1 MAETEHKQIIDIT
14 VKGGEKTIKD
24 LRTQIK
30 SLKDEIANLALNG
43 KDATEQQ
50 KKLQQ
55 ANNEYADAIQQVNK
69 ALVDNI
75 SDADTA
81 NMTYNEM
88 QREMTR
94 LKKAFKDTADQA
106 QRSDLAKRI
115 SELDTALKGM
125 DAEIGQYQRNVG
137 NYTEGVS
144 KGTMSLRE
152 EIRNCRLELEKM
164 DETSDEY
171 AKKLIQLATAQRRFA
186 DIQEEAKFAS
196 TDFGDRLAT
205 ITKLGSNLAAGFG
218 AVQGAMAL
226 FGSESEAVGKTLV
239 KLQAIM
245 ALVNGL
251 NGMDGLIKNVKGLSK
266 SFAPA
271 IQAVKTFITGLTG
284 MKAAI
289 AATGIGALAV
299 ALGTVAANWD
309 KISEA
314 INKTDVHKETAQTSA
329 KDFWDNI
336 QQIIRDAE
344 KTADKKGD
352 LSEWNTVIKA
362 IYGTIMPSAEDIK
375 LLSTQ
380 LYNKGIYESLKEQM
394 AQASSDR
401 GKLMTEI
408 KALGKQFGVD
418 DKYLEQFYA
427 GDKRLEFL
435 RNELTKK
442 ASQTGADI
450 TNIDKIIE
458 DVKNFRKLS
467 KDLGKIQDDIT
478 AFWNSIKDQ
487 EAATGKELIFP
498 LDEEQL
504 RTRIE
509 VIKSFY
515 TEEQK
520 LTSEHRQRMKALE
533 GTPELQAKEEE
544 EFQKKLKEIR
554 DKANADEIA
563 AAKATAETRKQ
574 ITERLIQDTII
585 TEIETRKTQYLND
598 ISLFSN
604 NVEMKRKLT
613 EEYYRDLSVI
623 DKQWTEKILEE
634 DKARYTQAFNDAI
647 AVRMEQYEMAATMG
661 TGPTPT
667 QENVEAPTGT
677 TEDEVLGYQMQ
688 LAAAQAFYE
697 AEIEWQNDVIRNQ
710 ITILESMRETAREMG
725 NTDAAITFT
734 EQINTLN
741 DQIVANDNAVA
752 NQRVA
757 NQQKIAKATEAAN
770 KQQQTTGWNLEAVMN
785 MGQSIGRIFASTANM
800 MDKES
805 EEGLATY
812 KALATASATIDTI
825 ASATAAFRSLASIP
839 IVGPALGAAAAAAAI
854 ASGIANIAQ
863 IQKTQLGGSSS
874 ISDSYGS
881 STSSVA
887 NVPDIDAW
895 EPQYTRNVQT
905 DTETSEINKPIY
917 VTVTDIKKGLDRETK
932 VTDNAKF

>member
-24 LRTQIK
+24 LRAQIK

-69 ALVDNI
+69 ALVNNI
-75 SDADTA
+75 SDTDTA

-88 QREMTR
+88 QREMTQ
-94 LKKAFKDTADQA
+94 LKKAFKDTSDQA
-106 QRSDLAKRI
+106 RRSDLAKRI
-115 SELDTALKGM
+115 SELDSALKGM

-171 AKKLIQLATAQRRFA
+171 AKKLIQLATAQRKFA

-205 ITKLGSNLAAGFG
+205 ITKLGSNMAAGFG

-226 FGSESEAVGKTLV
+226 FGSESETVGKTLV

-251 NGMDGLIKNVKGLSK
+251 DGMDGLIKNVKGLSK

-299 ALGTVAANWD
+299 ALGTVATNWD

-362 IYGTIMPSAEDIK
+362 IYGTLLPSPEDIK

-380 LYNKGIYESLKEQM
+380 LYNKGILESFNEQM
-394 AQASSDR
+394 ATVGKEKSKLYTEMKAIAERNNISDER
-401 GKLMTEI
+401 LKEIMTSKMKVVLRRDEMISGQDMQTLLDDAEKI
-408 KALGKQFGVD
+408 K
-418 DKYLEQFYA
+418 KYSDE
-427 GDKRLEFL
+427 
-435 RNELTKK
+435 
-442 ASQTGADI
+442 
-450 TNIDKIIE
+450 
-458 DVKNFRKLS
+458 
-467 KDLGKIQDDIT
+467 LGKINDARAEFFQQIR
-478 AFWNSIKDQ
+478 KQ

-504 RTRIE
+504 QARIE
-509 VIKSFY
+509 VIKSFQ

-544 EFQKKLKEIR
+544 EYQKKLKEIR

-574 ITERLIQDTII
+574 ITQRLIQDTII
-585 TEIETRKTQYLND
+585 TEVETRKTQYLND

-613 EEYYRDLSVI
+613 EEYYKDLAEI
-623 DKQWTEKILEE
+623 DKKWSEKILEE

-647 AVRMEQYEMAATMG
+647 AARMEQYEVAATMG

-677 TEDEVLGYQMQ
+677 TEDEILGYQMQ

-725 NTDAAITFT
+725 NTEAAVTFT
-734 EQINTLN
+734 EQINALN

-770 KQQQTTGWNLEAVMN
+770 KQQQTTGWNLENVMN

-825 ASATAAFRSLASIP
+825 ASATAAFKSLASIP

-895 EPQYTRNVQT
+895 EPQYTRNIQT